1 MLNKFS
7 FSSFLKLCA
16 IVGVFSYT
24 SAVIADDDGAVLE
37 GIPSGKYSVDL
48 THASVIWKVSHFG
61 FSTYVGRFN
70 DFTAD
75 IDLDTDDFAKSSV
88 AVDIKVNSIDTA
100 YPNPEKED
108 FNKKLSQSW
117 LKSAD
122 APSIT
127 FVSTEVSPLDGKN
140 FTIKG
145 EMSMAGQTHPITLN
159 AKINGSTPSHPFVK
173 KPLVGFAASGTIDRT
188 TWGVSKYAPKVGA
201 EVAVEIQGEF
211 IQADM
216 KADMKAE

>member
-1 MLNKFS
+1 MSLKSFAQSAAVAATAFFS
-7 FSSFLKLCA
+7 LSTVAL
-16 IVGVFSYT
+16 
-24 SAVIADDDGAVLE
+24 ADGHGDHSEQSTVLE

-48 THASVIWKVSHFG
+48 THASVVWKVSHFG

-75 IDLDTDDFAKSSV
+75 IDLNVEDFAKSSV
-88 AVDIKVNSIDTA
+88 DVDIKVNSIDTA

-108 FNKKLSQSW
+108 FDKKLSESW
-117 LKSAD
+117 LKSGD

-127 FVSTEVSPLDGKN
+127 FKSTEVSALNGKN

-145 EMSMAGQTHPITLN
+145 EMSMAGQTHSITLD

-173 KPLVGFAASGTIDRT
+173 KPLVGFSATGTIDRT
-188 TWGVSKYAPKVGA
+188 KWGVSKYAPKVGA
-201 EVAVEIQGEF
+201 DVAIEIQGEF
-211 IQADM
+211 I
-216 KADMKAE
+216 KAD

>member
-1 MLNKFS
+1 MNIKSLIKHSALLATLLFS
-7 FSSFLKLCA
+7 FNQVALADGHGPAGHDEVLK
-16 IVGVFSYT
+16 
-24 SAVIADDDGAVLE
+24 D
-37 GIPSGKYSVDL
+37 IPSGKYAVDL
-48 THASVIWKVSHFG
+48 THASVVWKVSHFG

-75 IDLDTDDFAKSSV
+75 IDLDTKDFTKSSV
-88 AVDIKVNSIDTA
+88 MVDIKVNSIDTA

-108 FNKKLSQSW
+108 FDKKLSEGW
-117 LKSAD
+117 LKSGD

-127 FVSTEVSPLDGKN
+127 FKSTEVSALDGKN

-145 EMSMAGQTHPITLN
+145 EMSMAGQTHPVTLN

-173 KPLVGFAASGTIDRT
+173 KPLVGFAATTTLDRT
-188 TWGVSKYAPKVGA
+188 TWGVSKYAPSVGA

-211 IQADM
+211 I
-216 KADMKAE
+216 KAE